1 MQLGAWGSSTGEAS
15 NYLLAVVS
23 TYDRAKLTGASNMT
37 RHSDPVIDDLPGR
50 GAATMDDEA
59 REAIWREAVAYY
71 ARQEPM
77 IQLLQYVN
85 TWAHRRGLRLRPAD
99 GRAHRRHGRAPGE
112 LADGAVRLPGS
123 SPSSR
128 AVAGFICPVACSP
141 RPCWKRS
148 IADCV
153 LAPQAPSTLP
163 W

>member
-23 TYDRAKLTGASNMT
+23 THDRAKLTGASNMT
-37 RHSDPVIDDLPGR
+37 RLSDPVIDGFLAR

-85 TWAHRRGLRLRPAD
+85 TWAHRRGLTHDPRMDERTVAMGIRPQ
-99 GRAHRRHGRAPGE
+99 R
-112 LADGAVRLPGS
+112 
-123 SPSSR
+123 
-128 AVAGFICPVACSP
+128 
-141 RPCWKRS
+141 
-148 IADCV
+148 
-153 LAPQAPSTLP
+153 
-163 W
+163 